1 MNGGKLHGWRVVGLA
16 SALIGAGLTYIFV
29 RHGWSDEGL
38 RGAIRITARSSFI
51 LFLGAF
57 SASSLALFLPSKAT
71 RWQLRNRRYF
81 GIAFAVSHLIHGA
94 AIVTLAVR
102 TGGGSL
108 TAQVIGLTGAGVLY
122 AFILF
127 MLVTS
132 FDRTAAW
139 VGPRVWQKGHSI
151 GSYLICLT
159 FLATYGRL
167 LTESRAYLP
176 QTAVLLVVLGLRIA
190 RRARTSRQEFSYTGT
205 PRQDADT
212 SAERLG
218 S

>member
-1 MNGGKLHGWRVVGLA
+1 MNGGEFQGWRVVGLA
-16 SALIGAGLTYIFV
+16 SALIGASLTYIAV

-38 RGAIRITARSSFI
+38 RGAIRVTARSSFI

-57 SASSLALFLPSKAT
+57 SASSLALFLPSKVT
-71 RWQLRNRRYF
+71 RWQLGNRRYL
-81 GIAFAVSHLIHGA
+81 GIAFAISHLIHGA

-108 TAQVIGLTGAGVLY
+108 TARVIGLTGAGVLY
-122 AFILF
+122 AVILF

-139 VGPRVWQKGHSI
+139 VGPRVWKAGHSI
-151 GSYLICLT
+151 GSYLIFLT

-167 LTESRAYLP
+167 LTESRAYLL
-176 QTAVLLVVLGLRIA
+176 QTVLLLAVLGLRIA
-190 RRARTSRQEFSYTGT
+190 RRARISRQNRHRG
-205 PRQDADT
+205 
-212 SAERLG
+212 
-218 S
+218 